1 MFGSRKKFKPE
12 RVDTLVGHN
21 TRINGDIHFTGGL
34 HVDGVVKGKVTADSN
49 STATLTLSENG
60 TIEGEVRVPNI
71 ILNGNIIGDVHAANR
86 IELAV
91 QARVNGNVYYNLL
104 EMVMGAEVNGSLVHR
119 EESQMDD
126 LATNGQVTDN
136 KQKKQSVNED
146 TLSEIMGTM
155 RASK

>member
-1 MFGSRKKFKPE
+1 MFGNRKKYKSG

-21 TRINGDIHFTGGL
+21 TQIEGDIHFNGGL
-34 HVDGVVKGKVTADSN
+34 HVDGVVKGNVTADSN
-49 STATLTLSENG
+49 SSAILTLSENG

-71 ILNGNIIGDVHAANR
+71 ILNGNIIGDVYAADR

-119 EESQMDD
+119 LESPAADTAVGQPTSGKLTKNEE
-126 LATNGQVTDN
+126 
-136 KQKKQSVNED
+136 
-146 TLSEIMGTM
+146 TLSAIMDSIQIT
-155 RASK
+155 K